1 MRQRKGSLIIWPA
14 YLDSKLSRTQGRRI
28 PTNLGAPDVTV
39 DMLKQAADI
48 RNLQSDIEPGKRY
61 PRQGVDRGGYLV
73 LENPEGHKKK
83 RLLLMLAKG
92 VRRIVAERL
101 AKQEAAEK
109 KKQVKGKKGRK
120 GRRR

>member
-14 YLDSKLSRTQGRRI
+14 YLDSKLSRSQGRRI

-39 DMLKQAADI
+39 DMLKQAADL
-48 RNLQSDIEPGKRY
+48 RSLQSDIEPGKRY

-101 AKQEAAEK
+101 AKQQAAEQ